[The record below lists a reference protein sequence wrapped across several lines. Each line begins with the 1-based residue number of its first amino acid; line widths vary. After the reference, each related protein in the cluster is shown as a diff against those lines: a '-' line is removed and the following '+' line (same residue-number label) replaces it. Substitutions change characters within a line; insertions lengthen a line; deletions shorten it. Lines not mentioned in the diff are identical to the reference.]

1 MNSTRSRLPLV
12 RIGLL
17 LSLLTAGAGA
27 AYAQDDLIVATID
40 GTAVTE
46 ADLKLAESELD
57 QQFAQLPPE
66 QKRAAALS
74 AIIEIRILANKAV
87 ATGLDKDA
95 AFQRRMAF
103 LNQRALHAAVIEK
116 EVATM
121 VTDAEIRTRYDTEMA
136 AATPVN
142 EVKARHI
149 LVATKEEADAVI
161 VQLDGGGDFEAIAK
175 EKSTD
180 KGSGTNGGDLGYFGP
195 GQMVPEFE
203 AAALALEV
211 GSYTKTPVQ
220 TQFGFHVIKVED
232 KRAQQPPAFEQVKE
246 QVRSMVFRDK
256 YFAMVKELRGAAT
269 VDITDP
275 TLKIAVEAMDKTAQ

>member
-1 MNSTRSRLPLV
+1 S
-12 RIGLL
+12 I
-17 LSLLTAGAGA
+17 
-27 AYAQDDLIVATID
+27 
-40 GTAVTE
+40 TE
-46 ADLKLAESELD
+46 ADLQMAENELD

-74 AIIEIRILANKAV
+74 AIIEIRIMANKAV
-87 ATGLDKDA
+87 AGGLDQQDEFK
-95 AFQRRMAF
+95 RRMAF

-116 EVATM
+116 EIAVE
-121 VTDAEIRTRYDTEMA
+121 VTDEAVRARYDTEMA
-136 AATPVN
+136 AAKPVN

-161 VQLDGGGDFEAIAK
+161 KQLDEGGDFEAIAK

-246 QVRSMVFRDK
+246 QIRSMVFRDK
-256 YFAMVKELRGAAT
+256 YFAMVKDLRAAAK
-269 VDITDP
+269 VDIADP
-275 TLKIAVEAMDKTAQ
+275 VLKEAVDKMEKPAE